1 MGYFMN
7 KKIIKIE
14 MLSTGDE
21 VLYGQIIDTN
31 AAWLSELLFQES
43 ILMTSR
49 HTVGDDLTQL
59 IYTLKQHSLD
69 NDIIIVNGGLGPTS
83 DDLSAQ
89 AAALANH
96 ESLILHQEWV
106 DKIEQYFSSR
116 GKTMSPS
123 NIKQAMLP
131 QSATLIDNPMGTACG
146 FKMRINQC
154 LLYFTPGVPSEF
166 KEMVKT
172 SILPEIKLSF
182 PTLEKKL
189 CYRLM
194 TMGQTESDLATK
206 IDNKLNIP
214 TDIVVGYRAAMPMI
228 ELKLTGSEQQRN
240 KMDELWQQI
249 KSIVANNFLYES
261 VLTQHGDLGLAMLVS
276 KILLEKNQTIA
287 VIEQQSA
294 GVIAHQLFECEAPL
308 VKSEIVPLFPEDSKD
323 YFLDTLTKNRADIV
337 LGLVNFRERNT
348 EFTLIIATPQQ
359 FLKFNLRYTGRQQ
372 NRHITQKILCAI
384 ALDALRRY
392 LENMP
397 IIGTNV
403 WLDLIE

>member
-59 IYTLKQHSLD
+59 ICTLKQHSLD

-146 FKMRINQC
+146 FKMQINQC

-228 ELKLTGSEQQRN
+228 ELKLTGPEQLRN

-249 KSIVANNFLYES
+249 KSIVANNFLYEG
-261 VLTQHGDLGLAMLVS
+261 VLTQHDDLGLAMLVS
-276 KILLEKNQTIA
+276 RILLEKNQTIA

-294 GVIAHQLFECEAPL
+294 GVIAQQLFECEAPL
-308 VKSEIVPLFPEDSKD
+308 VKSEIVPLFPKDSKD